1 MTTSIFDSHAH
12 YDDSQFDPDR
22 EELLGHILPEKD
34 VSGVINM
41 AADLASCQTTW
52 ELTQRYG
59 YVYGA
64 AGIHPEEARDLP
76 HDWLAQVKGWLGR
89 PKMVAVGEIGLDY
102 HWLDACPKDRQ
113 QEVFGLQLELARE
126 LSLPVVVHD
135 REAHADTLSFLRQY
149 RPAGVLHCFS
159 GSWETAR
166 EILNLGM
173 YIGLG
178 GVVTFKNARHPVEV
192 AKNIPLDRLLLETDC
207 PYMAPVPFRGKR
219 NDSSLIAY
227 VAERI
232 GEVRGQP
239 AEEILQAAEANARR
253 LFAID
258 PN

>member
-1 MTTSIFDSHAH
+1 MRA
-12 YDDSQFDPDR
+12 
-22 EELLGHILPEKD
+22 
-34 VSGVINM
+34 
-41 AADLASCQTTW
+41 
-52 ELTQRYG
+52 
-59 YVYGA
+59 
-64 AGIHPEEARDLP
+64 
-76 HDWLAQVKGWLGR
+76 WLGR

-149 RPAGVLHCFS
+149 RPAGVVHCFS
-159 GSWETAR
+159 GSWETAK

-258 PN
+258 PK